1 MKFSSP
7 FAPLQRLLLCVLA
20 SAGLAHAPA
29 TLAAEWDGYSFSV
42 LGGAPLQGSRVNAEV
57 RAPIATSYF
66 AASTDA
72 GQVAAEGSD
81 RFSGADWLGSV
92 KVGYSWQSGHVVT
105 GIDISTD
112 TGFEQSF
119 THSAVWLSAT
129 TERFSITQR
138 IKADPVLAIRPRVG
152 WAWDNTMVYGTAG
165 LAAVRVSLDT
175 TFSDNLIF
183 DGVGGHLAP
192 TPAQRPRSAPSS
204 ASVPTTP

>member
-7 FAPLQRLLLCVLA
+7 FAPLQRLLPCLLA
-20 SAGLAHAPA
+20 SAGLAHAPGA
-29 TLAAEWDGYSFSV
+29 LAAEWDGYSFSALV
-42 LGGAPLQGSRVNAEV
+42 GAHQQGSRVSAEV
-57 RAPIATSYF
+57 RAPTATSYF
-66 AASTDA
+66 ASSTDP
-72 GQVAAEGSD
+72 GQVAAEGSG
-81 RFSGADWLGSV
+81 RFSGTDWSGSV

-152 WAWDNTMVYGTAG
+152 WAWDNTMVYGTVG

-175 TFSDNLIF
+175 TFSDTIIHA
-183 DGVGGHLAP
+183 GVGVHLAP
-192 TPAQRPRSAPSS
+192 TPAQRPRSVALS